1 VRRTVRF
8 RLPRTE
14 MKKARIEIIPMIDT
28 IFFLLVFF
36 MIASLAMTKMRGMP
50 VQLPKSS
57 VAKAKPAVQV
67 MVTITAAGRF
77 YIDKKPVAF
86 DEIYG
91 EIAARLRDDPQ
102 SVVVLNC
109 DRRQHVEQLVH
120 VMEEVKRAN
129 AQNVLIA
136 TEPRATAAAGAASG
150 S

>member
-1 VRRTVRF
+1 M

-36 MIASLAMTKMRGMP
+36 MIASLAMTKMTGMP

-57 VAKAKPAVQV
+57 TARARPVVKV
-67 MVTITAAGRF
+67 MVTVTEAGRF
-77 YIDKKPVAF
+77 YVDKKAVAF

-91 EIAARLRDDPQ
+91 EIAARLRDNPQ
-102 SVVVLNC
+102 LVVVLNC
-109 DRRQHVEQLVH
+109 DRRQQVQQLVH

-136 TEPRATAAAGAASG
+136 TEPRTATAAGVPAGG
-150 S
+150 

>member
-1 VRRTVRF
+1 M

-36 MIASLAMTKMRGMP
+36 MIASLAMTRMTGMP

-57 VAKAKPAVQV
+57 AAKAKPVVKV
-67 MVTITAAGRF
+67 MVTLTAAGDYF
-77 YIDKKPVAF
+77 VDKKRVAF

-91 EIAARLRDDPQ
+91 EIAARLRDNPQ
-102 SVVVLNC
+102 LVVVLNC
-109 DRRQHVEQLVH
+109 DRRQQVEQLVH

-136 TEPRATAAAGAASG
+136 TEPRPAASAAAPG